1 MGENLFGVWLYFLH
15 RDSDNKK
22 AKQNKNHS
30 LQALV
35 EQLATE
41 YATLGVCK
49 KEALEI
55 SACVWKHLSD

>member
-15 RDSDNKK
+15 RDSENKK
-22 AKQNKNHS
+22 SKQTNKKSHG

-35 EQLATE
+35 EHLATE
-41 YATLGVCK
+41 YATFGICK

-55 SACVWKHLSD
+55 SACV